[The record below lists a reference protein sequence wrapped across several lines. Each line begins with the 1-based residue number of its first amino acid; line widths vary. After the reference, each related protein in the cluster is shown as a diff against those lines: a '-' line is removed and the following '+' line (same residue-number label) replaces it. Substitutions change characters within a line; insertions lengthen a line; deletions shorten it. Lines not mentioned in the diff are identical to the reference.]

1 MTSVGKSQRA
11 WREQI
16 VERIDAI
23 AAFKA
28 IDTNGNGLLDSEELA
43 RVAYV
48 MDGGEIMSSKEVA
61 AAEADIATE
70 LRADGGR
77 GLMHQNWRGQ
87 GEDLSG
93 VDFDQFFAWISRKR
107 ASLSLPPSHA
117 AAHSTDSGSCAGGP
131 GGKLA

>member
-28 IDTNGNGLLDSEELA
+28 IDTNGNGLLDS
-43 RVAYV
+43 VAYV

-77 GLMHQNWRGQ
+77 GLMHHNWRGQ

-93 VDFDQFFAWISRKR
+93 VEFDQFFAWISRKR
-107 ASLSLPPSHA
+107 TPFSLPPTHA

>member
-1 MTSVGKSQRA
+1 MTSVRKSQRA
-11 WREQI
+11 WRSNW
-16 VERIDAI
+16 ERIDAI

-28 IDTNGNGLLDSEELA
+28 IDTNGNGLLDGEELA

-61 AAEADIATE
+61 AAEADIARNCAPT
-70 LRADGGR
+70 AN

-87 GEDLSG
+87 GGPVRRRVRSVLR
-93 VDFDQFFAWISRKR
+93 VDFAE
-107 ASLSLPPSHA
+107 ACVLSLSPTHA